1 MVNLQSIYEA
11 GNVNISLFNFSVSII
26 ISYILGYLLSIV
38 YVKNAKTL
46 SNHESLSRIFP
57 ILAVTVTIVIAVVKS
72 SLALSLG
79 LVGALSIVR
88 FRTPIKEP
96 EELTYLFLCI
106 AIGLATGAD
115 QYLTAV
121 IGFVL
126 ISLGVVIN
134 NRLRRKRLNK
144 NALRLSI
151 RGININDLSDLVNI
165 TSNNAYRID
174 FNSLIIEEKK
184 IDSNTAV
191 TLSILLNSFYD
202 TKPLIENLNDA
213 FPNASIS
220 IIDIKN
226 F

>member
-126 ISLGVVIN
+126 ISFGVVIN

-184 IDSNTAV
+184 IDSNTAI
-191 TLSILLNSFYD
+191 TFSILLNSFND
-202 TKPLIENLNDA
+202 TKPLIENLNNA
-213 FPNASIS
+213 FPNASIA
-220 IIDIKN
+220 IVDIKN

>member
-11 GNVNISLFNFSVSII
+11 GNVNISLFNFSLSII